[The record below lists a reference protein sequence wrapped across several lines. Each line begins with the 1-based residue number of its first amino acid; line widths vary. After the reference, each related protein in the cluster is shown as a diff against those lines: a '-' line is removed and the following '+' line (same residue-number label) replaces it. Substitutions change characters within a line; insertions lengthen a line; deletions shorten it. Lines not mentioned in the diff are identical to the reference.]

1 MRRRGRGAIAGMVV
15 GVAGVLVLG
24 SVGARAQT
32 LEGALSH
39 AYVNNPTLNAQRAAT
54 RSINENVPRAL
65 SGYRPTVTANASAGV
80 SSVQLQSP
88 GGLQQKANL
97 VPTSVGVTA
106 NQTLYNGLRTGN
118 SVRSAESQVSQARE
132 TLRSMEQS
140 VLLGAATAYMNVLR
154 DDALVELQ
162 RQNLQAL
169 REQLRATRDRF
180 NVGEVTRTDTA
191 LAEAAAAG
199 AQSSLIQAQ
208 SNLTTSRALY
218 RQAIGEDPPAKLTPG
233 RPIDNMLPKSYEVAL
248 GAALRQNPTILA
260 AQYGVD
266 VAELLVRFAEGGLL
280 PTLTAQGSLNR
291 ATDVSTLVSEQKIAT
306 ALLNLTVPI
315 YQGGL
320 EYASVRQAKE
330 NVGQARLLVDVS
342 RDQVRASV
350 LQFWGA
356 LEAARAGL
364 EAANT
369 QVNAQ
374 TIAQNGI
381 LEEWK
386 VGQRTILDV
395 LNARAQLVVAQSNL
409 VGAQRDRVVASYSVL
424 SAIGRLDME
433 SLGLR
438 TAVYQPEEHYL
449 QVRDTW
455 LGLRTPGGR

>member
-1 MRRRGRGAIAGMVV
+1 M
-15 GVAGVLVLG
+15 LVPG
-24 SVGARAQT
+24 PHHAAAQT
-32 LEGALSH
+32 LESALSQ
-39 AYVNNPTLNAQRAAT
+39 AYINNPTLNAQRAAT
-54 RSINENVPRAL
+54 RAIDENVPRAL
-65 SGYRPTVTANASAGV
+65 SGYRPTVSGNASVGSTAV
-80 SSVQLQSP
+80 ELNSP
-88 GGLQQKANL
+88 ATGRTSANL

-118 SVRSAESQVSQARE
+118 AVRTAESQVGQARE
-132 TLRSMEQS
+132 NLRATEQL
-140 VLLGAATAYMNVLR
+140 VLLNAVTAYMNVLR
-154 DDALVELQ
+154 DDALLEFQ

-199 AQSSLIQAQ
+199 AQSTLIQAQ
-208 SNLTTSRALY
+208 SNLTASRAVY
-218 RQAIGEDPPAKLTPG
+218 RQVIGEDPPAKLVPG
-233 RPIDNMLPKSYEVAL
+233 RPIDQMLPKSYEVAL
-248 GAALRQNPTILA
+248 AAALRQNPTILG

-266 VAELLVRFAEGGLL
+266 VALLQVKFAEGGLL
-280 PTLTAQGSLNR
+280 PTLSAQGSLNR
-291 ATDVSTLVSEQKIAT
+291 ATDVSPAISEQRTAT
-306 ALLNLTVPI
+306 ALLNLSVPI

-320 EYASVRQAKE
+320 EYALVRQAKE
-330 NVGQARLLVDVS
+330 NAGQARLLLDVS
-342 RDQVRASV
+342 RDQVRAAA

-374 TIAQNGI
+374 TIALNGI
-381 LEEWK
+381 SEEWK

-409 VGAQRDRVVASYSVL
+409 VGAQRDRVVASYSLL
-424 SAIGRLDME
+424 SATGRLDME

-438 TAVYQPEEHYL
+438 TAIYQPEEHYL
-449 QVRDTW
+449 QVRDSW
-455 LGLRTPGGR
+455 LGLRTPDGR